1 MNIGRSSNPALSKS
15 IFNQSYSASY
25 SEVMTLNGTIN
36 KSLAMLLLVVVG
48 AMYTWKMFFGASS
61 FEAGAAL
68 TSKWIMIGGIGG
80 FVFSLITIFKK
91 TWAYITAPIYAILE
105 GLFLG
110 AISAF
115 IQSRFPQ
122 YPGLVFQAVALT
134 FAVFLIMLLSYRT
147 GIIKVTNKLRA
158 GIIAATGAV
167 ALIYFISII
176 FSLFGASN
184 LIIHS
189 NGALGI
195 GISLVIV
202 AIAAFNLVLDFDFI
216 AKGSQAGLPKY
227 MEWYAAFGLMI
238 TLVWLYIEIL
248 RLLSK
253 FASRD

>member
-1 MNIGRSSNPALSKS
+1 MNIGRSSNPALSKKA
-15 IFNQSYSASY
+15 FNTQLYTASY
-25 SEVMTLNGTIN
+25 TETMTLNGTLN
-36 KSLAMLLLVVVG
+36 KSMAMLLLVIVG
-48 AMYTWKMFFGASS
+48 ALYTWKMFFGAVTI
-61 FEAGAAL
+61 EAGSAL
-68 TSKWIMIGGIGG
+68 VLRWVFIGGIGG

-91 TWAYITAPIYAILE
+91 SWSYITAPIYAILE

-115 IQSRFPQ
+115 FEAS
-122 YPGLVFQAVALT
+122 YPGLVMQAIALT
-134 FAVFLIMLLSYRT
+134 FGTLFIMLFGYRS
-147 GIIKVTNKLRA
+147 GIIKVTQKFKS

-167 ALIYFISII
+167 ALVYLISFI

-184 LIIHS
+184 LIINS
-189 NGALGI
+189 NGIFGI

-202 AIAAFNLVLDFDFI
+202 VIAALNLVLDFDFI

-227 MEWYAAFGLMI
+227 MEWYAAFGLML

-253 FASRD
+253 LASRN

>member
-1 MNIGRSSNPALSKS
+1 MNIGRSSNPVLSKS
-15 IFNQSYSASY
+15 AFNTQSYTSTY

-36 KSLAMLLLVVVG
+36 KSIAMLLLVFVG
-48 AMYTWKMFFGASS
+48 AMYTWKMFFGAATL
-61 FEAGAAL
+61 EAGSAL
-68 TSKWIMIGGIGG
+68 VSKWILIGGIGG
-80 FVFSLITIFKK
+80 FIFSLVTIFKK
-91 TWAYITAPIYAILE
+91 SWAYVTAPIYAVLE

-115 IQSRFPQ
+115 FEAS
-122 YPGLVFQAVALT
+122 YPGIVMQAVALT
-134 FAVFLIMLLSYRT
+134 FGTMLVMLIGYRT
-147 GIIKVTNKLRA
+147 GIIKVTKKLRA

-167 ALIYFISII
+167 ALVYFISII
-176 FSLFGASN
+176 FSFFGVGN

-216 AKGSQAGLPKY
+216 AKGSEAGLPKY
-227 MEWYAAFGLMI
+227 MEWYAAFGLI
-238 TLVWLYIEIL
+238 LTLVWLYIEML

-253 FASRD
+253 LASRN